1 MIAEFIG
8 TFTLIFAGVGAI
20 AVTAPLGARVLCRWP
35 SPRTG
40 ARGDDHRNRGHQRWP
55 PQSGGHLRRAARRQD
70 PAPTGHR
77 ALGCPGA
84 GRHGRCAGDLC
95 VPAGGHARQ
104 GRLRCACARSRRRLA
119 DGGVHRALLTFSWC
133 SSSLG
138 SAIDD
143 RAPKV
148 GGLFIGLTVAM
159 DILVGGPLT
168 GAAMNPARF
177 LGPAIVYATDLQYTW
192 IYLLGPLLGAAWR
205 ASSGGTC
212 SWRGNRREPDPRQP
226 DRPHVA
232 ETTRVS
238 HKNT

>member
-20 AVTAPLGARVLCRWP
+20 AVTAPLGAASLVPVALAHGLALVVMI
-35 SPRTG
+35 T
-40 ARGDDHRNRGHQRWP
+40 ATAAI
-55 PQSGGHLRRAARRQD
+55 SGGHLN
-70 PAPTGHR
+70 PAVTFGALLGGKIQLPQAIGHWVAQVLGGMAG
-77 ALGCPGA
+77 ALVIWAFLPAGVLAKAGYGVPAPGA
-84 GRHGRCAGDLC
+84 GVGSVTAVFIEL
-95 VPAGGHARQ
+95 V
-104 GRLRCACARSRRRLA
+104 
-119 DGGVHRALLTFSWC
+119 LTFF
-133 SSSLG
+133 LVFVVFG

-192 IYLLGPLLGAAWR
+192 IYLLGPLLGGGLAGLIWRFVFLRAPHTAA
-205 ASSGGTC
+205 A
-212 SWRGNRREPDPRQP
+212 
-226 DRPHVA
+226 
-232 ETTRVS
+232 
-238 HKNT
+238 